1 MINKN
6 ICPKDLAKIGIV
18 LVVLIIIVI
27 ALFNFLTQKSNIE
40 YQKNDEQNPSTS
52 QIQVHVAGEVN
63 KPGVYKLDVDS
74 RIIDAINAAGGFT
87 NNADQS
93 SLNLAKNAEDGEQIL
108 IKSTINTTTDQ
119 NSDNAGA
126 QNNGKVN
133 INTADL
139 TQLQSLSGVGP
150 ATAQKIIDYR
160 NANGKFK
167 SIEEI
172 KNVSGIGEK
181 TYAKFSNMICV

>member
-40 YQKNDEQNPSTS
+40 YQKNDEQNPSTA